1 MKPERLVRFSMMTIQ
16 GFLTGIM
23 LWLAFA
29 LSLPGET
36 FVSPSWKQFAALGT
50 ESEWQFRFS
59 IVAMI
64 GLAGMV
70 TSNKVIRTASVFV
83 VATAH
88 ILVAVC
94 FYLSFWETGVT
105 NTAMGT
111 YALIAAHGYLFL
123 ILQRLL

>member
-1 MKPERLVRFSMMTIQ
+1 MKAERLVRWSMMTIQ

-23 LWLAFA
+23 LWLSFA
-29 LSLPGET
+29 LSLPGDT
-36 FVSPSWKQFAALGT
+36 FSTPSWRQFAALGT

-70 TSNKVIRTASVFV
+70 SSNSVIRASSVFV

-94 FYLSFWETGVT
+94 FYLSFTETGVT

-111 YALIAAHGYLFL
+111 YAIIAAHGYLFL
-123 ILQRLL
+123 ILQRLM

>member
-1 MKPERLVRFSMMTIQ
+1 MKAERLVRWCMMTIQ

-23 LWLAFA
+23 LWLAYA
-29 LSLPGET
+29 LSLPGDAFANT
-36 FVSPSWKQFAALGT
+36 SWKQFAALGT

-59 IVAMI
+59 LVAMI

-70 TSNKVIRTASVFV
+70 TSNRAVRTASVFV

-94 FYLSFWETGVT
+94 FYIGFLETGVT

-111 YALIAAHGYLFL
+111 YALIAVHGYLFL